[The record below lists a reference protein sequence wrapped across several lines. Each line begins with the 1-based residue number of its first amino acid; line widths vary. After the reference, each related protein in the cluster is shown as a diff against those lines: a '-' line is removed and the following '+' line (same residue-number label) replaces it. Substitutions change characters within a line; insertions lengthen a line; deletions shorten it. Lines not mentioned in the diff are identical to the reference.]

1 LRITKIEKELRI
13 AKQEG
18 MLNIQP
24 LALKLPLHSSS
35 SSECVK
41 GKAYDEKI
49 HFVQTI
55 IQDINTTRTYVVEF
69 LDISKRRWCPK
80 EQLGPITASIDL
92 MFIEELE
99 DDEGVEQHFVEEQ
112 TMEKDTREENIIEV
126 EEHLSLE
133 V

>member
-1 LRITKIEKELRI
+1 MLRITKIEELRI

-24 LALKLPLHSSS
+24 LALKLPPHSSSS

-69 LDISKRRWCPK
+69 LDISKRRCSFFTK
-80 EQLGPITASIDL
+80 T
-92 MFIEELE
+92 
-99 DDEGVEQHFVEEQ
+99 
-112 TMEKDTREENIIEV
+112 
-126 EEHLSLE
+126 
-133 V
+133 